1 MKNNRSV
8 IKSLFLCGIG
18 LFTTMNSLGQERLIS
33 KEHEV
38 AQDTIRIFE
47 DKIVLNDVTQTYP
60 QFKVGGVF
68 QARYLDNFKRG
79 VDINGLHYGDG
90 QGTNNSF
97 EIKRMRVS
105 MNAKVTENLE
115 VVALVNLADF
125 KSDPKTKVLENAYAK
140 YTLNRYLQFTVG
152 QFRPLF
158 GMEETYPVDVVK
170 SIDYSNSYY
179 MFGDNGWT
187 SFQIGAAVTGSVD
200 LGSIPMSYG
209 VSVTNGNGKNKTDND
224 DGKHYSSRLLFNV
237 DPKHKINV
245 GISGGVG
252 EVQRQTVYA
261 VGAEATAF
269 FSMGDRWSVDFQL
282 EAKQGTNHFLYFGQP
297 VDQRIGDMK
306 DYLMKSF
313 YVLPNVRYELGK
325 KRLQAIEF
333 ACRYEY
339 LDGSAH
345 LNSNGRQTW
354 VPMVSLEFLKNYGAR
369 LQVGMQ
375 IDNYKT
381 NIEHTK
387 SYNSNLAFIQF
398 QCRLQ

>member
-1 MKNNRSV
+1 MKNNSSV

-47 DKIVLNDVTQTYP
+47 DKIVLNDATQKYP

-68 QARYLDNFKRG
+68 QTRYLDNFKRG

-140 YTLNRYLQFTVG
+140 YTINRYLQFTVG

-269 FSMGDRWSVDFQL
+269 FSMGDRWSIDFQL

>member
-1 MKNNRSV
+1 MKKN
-8 IKSLFLCGIG
+8 IKVMKCLFLCGIG
-18 LFTTMNSLGQERLIS
+18 LLTAFSSFAQDQTI
-33 KEHEV
+33 
-38 AQDTIRIFE
+38 AQDTIRVFE
-47 DKIVLNDVTQTYP
+47 DKIILHDATQKYP
-60 QFKVGGVF
+60 QFKVGGMF
-68 QARYLDNFKRG
+68 QMRYLDNFKRG
-79 VDINGLHYGDG
+79 VNIDGLHYGDG
-90 QGTNNSF
+90 EGTNNSF

-140 YTLNRYLQFTVG
+140 YTLNRYFQFTVG

-158 GMEETYPVDVVK
+158 GMEETYPVDIVK

-179 MFGDNGWT
+179 LFGDNGWT
-187 SFQIGAAVTGSVD
+187 SFQIGAAITGSVD
-200 LGSIPMSYG
+200 LGKIPMSYG

-237 DPKHKINV
+237 DPKHKINL

-252 EVQRQTVYA
+252 EVQKQTVYA
-261 VGAEATAF
+261 VGAEASAF
-269 FSMGDRWSVDFQL
+269 FSLADRWSIDFYL
-282 EAKQGTNHFLYFGQP
+282 EAKQGINHQLYYTQP
-297 VDQRIGDMK
+297 IDQRIGDVD
-306 DYLMKSF
+306 DYKIKSF
-313 YVLPNVRYELGK
+313 YILPNIRYELGK
-325 KRLQAIEF
+325 QRLRAIEF

-339 LDGSAH
+339 LDGNAH

-354 VPMVSLEFLKNYGAR
+354 VPMVSLEFLKDYGAR

-375 IDNYKT
+375 IDNFKT

>member
-1 MKNNRSV
+1 MKQLKGM
-8 IKSLFLCGIG
+8 ITSLFLSGIG
-18 LFTTMNSLGQERLIS
+18 LFTTNSWAQEASMATEMTIP
-33 KEHEV
+33 
-38 AQDTIRIFE
+38 QDTIRIFE
-47 DKIVLNDVTQTYP
+47 DKVVLNDVTQNYP

-79 VDINGLHYGDG
+79 VDINGMHYGDG
-90 QGTNNSF
+90 EGTNNSF

-125 KSDPKTKVLENAYAK
+125 KSDPKNKVLENAYAK
-140 YTLNRYLQFTVG
+140 YTVNRYLQFTVG

-200 LGSIPMSYG
+200 LGRIPMSYG

-237 DPKHKINV
+237 DPKRKINL

-252 EVQRQTVYA
+252 EVQRQTIYA
-261 VGAEATAF
+261 VGAEASAF
-269 FSMGDRWSVDFQL
+269 FSLSNRWSIDFQL
-282 EAKQGTNHFLYFGQP
+282 EAKQGVNHQMYFTQP
-297 VDQRIGDMK
+297 VDQRIGDID

-313 YVLPNVRYELGK
+313 YIVPNIRYELGMN
-325 KRLQAIEF
+325 RLQAIEF

-339 LDGSAH
+339 LEGSAH
-345 LNSNGRQTW
+345 INSNARQTW
-354 VPMVSLEFLKNYGAR
+354 VPMVSIEFLKNYGAR
-369 LQVGMQ
+369 LQLGMQ
-375 IDNYKT
+375 IDNFKT
-381 NIEHTK
+381 NVEHTK
-387 SYNSNLAFIQF
+387 SYNSNLAFLQF

>member
-1 MKNNRSV
+1 MKNKWGK
-8 IKSLFLCGIG
+8 ITSLFLCGIG
-18 LFTTMNSLGQERLIS
+18 LFTTTNSFAQEL
-33 KEHEV
+33 EV
-38 AQDTIRIFE
+38 VQDTIQVFGDQI
-47 DKIVLNDVTQTYP
+47 ILNDATQTYP

-79 VDINGLHYGDG
+79 VDINGLHYGDAG
-90 QGTNNSF
+90 EGTNNSF

-200 LGSIPMSYG
+200 LGSVPMSYG

-237 DPKHKINV
+237 DPKHKINIGV
-245 GISGGVG
+245 SGGIG

-269 FSMGDRWSVDFQL
+269 FPMGDRWSIDFQL
-282 EAKQGTNHFLYFGQP
+282 EAKQGVNHHLYYSQP
-297 VDQRIGDMK
+297 VDQRLGDVD

-313 YVLPNVRYELGK
+313 YILPNVRYALGK
-325 KRLQAIEF
+325 KRLQTIEF

-381 NIEHTK
+381 SIEQTK